1 LFLDEIQACPRAI
14 QSLRYFYELLPDLHV
29 IGTGTL
35 KSLRLFMNNYKIP
48 LGVRFSMQPL
58 SLHEGILSIPIFAIN
73 QTYRL
78 LNDTFL
84 KRGDS

>member
-1 LFLDEIQACPRAI
+1 
-14 QSLRYFYELLPDLHV
+14 
-29 IGTGTL
+29 
-35 KSLRLFMNNYKIP
+35 MNNYKIP